1 MTGRTNPHTGPMRRT
16 ITAELAASPPV
27 VYARLADLDGYGEW
41 MDLVSRVEPAE
52 ADPGDAG
59 PAWWV
64 TLRATVGPLARSKR
78 LRMVRTGAGEHH
90 TLRFERRELDGR
102 RHSPWVLDV
111 AIAAAGA
118 AAEGAEATPPE
129 AAGTGQA
136 REHAS
141 TSTVVVDLGY
151 DGGLWDPLLDRIL
164 GSNVDTAVPRLQ
176 ALVAGPR

>member
-1 MTGRTNPHTGPMRRT
+1 MATIDLHTDRMRRT
-16 ITAELAASPPV
+16 ITADLAASPAA
-27 VYARLADLDGYGEW
+27 VYARLATLDGYGEW
-41 MDLVSRVEPAE
+41 MDLVSRVEPAD

-78 LRMVRTGAGEHH
+78 LRMVRTGADEHR

-111 AIAAAGA
+111 AIAPGDGGA
-118 AAEGAEATPPE
+118 PTHEQAT
-129 AAGTGQA
+129 A
-136 REHAS
+136 
-141 TSTVVVDLGY
+141 STVVVDLGY

-176 ALVAGPR
+176 ALVAGPPR

>member
-1 MTGRTNPHTGPMRRT
+1 MASIDLHTDRMRRT
-16 ITAELAASPPV
+16 ITADLAASPAA
-27 VYARLADLDGYGEW
+27 VYARLATLDGYGEW
-41 MDLVSRVEPAE
+41 MDLVSRVEPAD

-64 TLRATVGPLARSKR
+64 TLRAAVGPLARSKR
-78 LRMVRTGAGEHH
+78 LRMVRTGADEHH

-111 AIAAAGA
+111 AIAPAGA
-118 AAEGAEATPPE
+118 AAEGTEATSPKADGVGATPDG
-129 AAGTGQA
+129 ATA
-136 REHAS
+136 
-141 TSTVVVDLGY
+141 STVVVDLGY

-176 ALVAGPR
+176 ALVAGPPH